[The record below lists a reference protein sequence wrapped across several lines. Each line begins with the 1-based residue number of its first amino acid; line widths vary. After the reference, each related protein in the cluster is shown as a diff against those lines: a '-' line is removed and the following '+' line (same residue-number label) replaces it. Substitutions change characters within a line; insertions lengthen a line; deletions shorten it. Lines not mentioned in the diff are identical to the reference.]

1 MIHECLKG
9 GAENFAT
16 KLIGE
21 CLKLKM
27 EKEFGK
33 GKERK

>member
-9 GAENFAT
+9 EKKNFAV

-21 CLKLKM
+21 CLKLRM
-27 EKEFGK
+27 QKEFGK
-33 GKERK
+33 GK